1 MGTKK
6 GISKWRV
13 ELAARFSE
21 TDKRPKNVLLRFPL
35 NDCDIQQYD
44 LSDIRTD
51 ISKRF
56 IIKVDYTKMAKKYRY
71 WKVKIKEVN
80 NPSVITTGMYGPYEL
95 EDVRAHFGLDAPD
108 VEWYTIEEEKGGKE

>member
-1 MGTKK
+1 MKSTQK
-6 GISKWRV
+6 SV
-13 ELAARFSE
+13 
-21 TDKRPKNVLLRFPL
+21 KNVRFHFPVKRG
-35 NDCDIQQYD
+35 DDDI
-44 LSDIRTD
+44 IRLKADVPQERIT
-51 ISKRF
+51 
-56 IIKVDYTKMAKKYRY
+56 IKVDYTKMAKKYRY

>member
-1 MGTKK
+1 MMNIPIIHFKVFDST
-6 GISKWRV
+6 V
-13 ELAARFSE
+13 
-21 TDKRPKNVLLRFPL
+21 KNVRYIFPRMEGD
-35 NDCDIQQYD
+35 NI
-44 LSDIRTD
+44 IRLKTD
-51 ISKRF
+51 ISKQER
-56 IIKVDYTKMAKKYRY
+56 ITIKVDYTKMAKKYRY